1 MKRGRIA
8 RELACRVNHGPEHF
22 GSGEIGELD
31 REAKVLRVF
40 RCADGHGQREGAF
53 FSGQLNGKW
62 NLGARHVG
70 FEPCGLGAVVQ
81 ARFADCDFEQACLG
95 GRDADCLPAVFC
107 DFERGATVS
116 IGKATVKREASFE
129 HGRDV
134 LRVKTTSVRVCACA
148 IERQRIERADHF
160 ESLKPLSFFRAV
172 DIECVAQF
180 IDRKGLHDIA
190 DIAELHIG
198 GACKARHV

>member
-1 MKRGRIA
+1 M
-8 RELACRVNHGPEHF
+8 
-22 GSGEIGELD
+22 
-31 REAKVLRVF
+31 
-40 RCADGHGQREGAF
+40 
-53 FSGQLNGKW
+53 
-62 NLGARHVG
+62 GARHVG

-81 ARFADCDFEQACLG
+81 ARFADCDFEQTCLG

-107 DFERGATVS
+107 DFESGATVS
-116 IGKATVKREASFE
+116 IGKAAVKREASFE

-160 ESLKPLSFFRAV
+160 ESLKPLSFLRAV

-190 DIAELHIG
+190 DIAELHTG
-198 GACKARHV
+198 GACKARHVEGHCADVERLPFDHEVGKAHIERGRCGSVVHVVGIARDDDGQIRCVIIECACDLCFAT